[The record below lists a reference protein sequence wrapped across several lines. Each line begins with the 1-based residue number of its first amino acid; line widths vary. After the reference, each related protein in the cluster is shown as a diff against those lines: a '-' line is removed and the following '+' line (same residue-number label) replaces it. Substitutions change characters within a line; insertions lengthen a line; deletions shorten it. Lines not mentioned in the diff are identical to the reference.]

1 MLTQFLI
8 KRFVSNKKPVEK
20 ERERY
25 GKLSSLVGIAVNFL
39 LALIKILIGFF
50 SASIAV
56 LGDGVNNLFDCGSAL
71 ISLIS
76 FSIVSRPA
84 DDEHPY
90 GHARFEYISSALVS
104 LLILWVGFSLMRE
117 SIRKIANP
125 EAIAMEPWAIVL
137 LVFSI
142 FIKIWLYFF
151 YKKIAGTI
159 NSKLIFANAAD
170 SLSDVLAS
178 SAILFSLLAGL
189 LFNIHLDG
197 PMGILVSLLIMK
209 TGIEML
215 RQVMDHI
222 IGTAPDEELLTM
234 LEEEFMAYEG
244 ILGMHDLL
252 VHDYGPG
259 KKFVTVHLEVPAEQS
274 LLQAHR
280 LIDKIEKDIQERH
293 GIILTIHLDPL
304 IKNEDKRSY
313 LEKKLVDLV
322 RQVEEDFSVRDLR
335 LVDSYDKH
343 SIIFSLCVPEEEERS
358 DLDIEKQLQVYLGEK
373 IARYNVVI
381 RVERI

>member
-1 MLTQFLI
+1 MLTQLLI
-8 KRFVSNKKPVEK
+8 KRFVTDKKPADK

-39 LALIKILIGFF
+39 LALIKILIGLF

-90 GHARFEYISSALVS
+90 GHARFEYISSAVVS
-104 LLILWVGFSLMRE
+104 LLILWVGFSLLRE
-117 SIRKIANP
+117 SIQKIADP
-125 EAIAMEPWAIVL
+125 EAIAMEPWALLL

-142 FIKIWLYFF
+142 LIKLWLYFF
-151 YKKIAGTI
+151 YRKIAKTI
-159 NSKLIFANAAD
+159 NSNLIFANAAD

-189 LFNIHLDG
+189 LFNIPLDG
-197 PMGILVSLLIMK
+197 PMGVFVSFLIMK
-209 TGIEML
+209 TGIGML
-215 RQVMDHI
+215 KQVMDHI
-222 IGTAPDEELLTM
+222 IGTAPDEDLLTM

-244 ILGMHDLL
+244 IWGMHDLL

-280 LIDKIEKDIQERH
+280 LIDKIEKDIQEKH

-304 IKNEDKRSY
+304 IENEHKRSY
-313 LEKKLVDLV
+313 LEKEIIDLV
-322 RQVEEDFSVRDLR
+322 RQVETDFSVRDLR
-335 LVDSYDKH
+335 LVDSYKKQ
-343 SIIFSLCVPEEEERS
+343 SIIFSLCVPQEEERS
-358 DLDIEKQLQVYLGEK
+358 DLEIEKQLQAYLIEK
-373 IARYNVVI
+373 NARYNFVI
-381 RVERI
+381 LIERI